1 MFVSRRTI
9 RIEWGDC
16 DAAGIVYFPRYVEYF
31 DACTAHMFEA
41 AGYPK
46 QQMLKTFE
54 MAGFPM
60 VDLKMRFLIP
70 STFGDD
76 VVVESQVT
84 EWKRSSFVI
93 KHQLFR
99 GTDLAV
105 EGQETR
111 VWTKYDEENPGRL
124 KSMPIPDEVKAR
136 FEQAS

>member
-1 MFVSRRTI
+1 MFVSRRTV

-46 QQMLKTFE
+46 QQMLKQFE

-76 VVVESQVT
+76 VVVESRVI

-93 KHQLFR
+93 KHRLFR
-99 GTDLAV
+99 GEDLAV

-111 VWTKYDEENPGRL
+111 VWTKYDEANPGRL
-124 KSMPIPDEVKAR
+124 KSMAIPDEVKAR
-136 FEQAS
+136 FEQA